1 MEQLR
6 RFLEII
12 ILEEPSE
19 YVFPG
24 EWFEVR
30 VALKNSGPTLAKFD
44 DLTLQTSVYFHEE
57 QATMGHTSDLR
68 LAKLA
73 SSILIVRHAFFL
85 VHFSTINF

>member
-1 MEQLR
+1 MEHLH

-30 VALKNSGPTLAKFD
+30 VALKNSGATLAKFD
-44 DLTLQTSVYFHEE
+44 DLTLQTSVHFHEE
-57 QATMGHTSDLR
+57 QAATIGHTGDLR

-73 SSILIVRHAFFL
+73 SSILIVRHAIFL
-85 VHFSTINF
+85 V